1 MTDRLSD
8 TRIAALPRDHLT
20 GAYAAAAL
28 AAWLHDES
36 ERAWAGGQPFA
47 LCLLDLD
54 HFADVN
60 EIYGRARGDGV
71 LCSIARE
78 LNALIRETD
87 TLFRYGG
94 DEFLL
99 VLPGALKSE
108 AAALAGR
115 LLRTIRAAV
124 LPGEPPLSVSLSVGV
139 AAFPQDT
146 LDADELLA
154 VAAQRVQEAK
164 RRGRGQVVA
173 SDPSISP
180 DTPAPAT

>member
-8 TRIAALPRDHLT
+8 IRIAALPRDHLT
-20 GAYAAAAL
+20 GAYASAAL

-36 ERAWAGGQPFA
+36 ERARAGGQLFA

-54 HFADVN
+54 HFAEVN
-60 EIYGRARGDGV
+60 KVYGRARGDGV
-71 LCSIARE
+71 LCSIVRE
-78 LNALIRETD
+78 LSALIRETD

-124 LPGEPPLSVSLSVGV
+124 LPGEPPLSVSLSAGV
-139 AAFPQDT
+139 AAFPQDA
-146 LDADELLA
+146 LHADELLA
-154 VAAQRVQEAK
+154 VADQRVQEAK
-164 RRGRGQVVA
+164 RRGRGLVIA
-173 SDPSISP
+173 SDPPSPP
-180 DTPAPAT
+180 DTPSPAT